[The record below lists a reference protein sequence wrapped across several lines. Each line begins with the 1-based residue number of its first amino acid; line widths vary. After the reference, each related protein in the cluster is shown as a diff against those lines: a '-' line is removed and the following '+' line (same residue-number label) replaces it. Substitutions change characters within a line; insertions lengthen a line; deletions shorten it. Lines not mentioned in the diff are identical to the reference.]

1 LTASERERRNWIV
14 SDTLN
19 DFVAAEVR
27 AEIARRCTPRE
38 DLAKA
43 LDVSPATLGRRLA
56 GDLPFTVNEVEL
68 VARFFDLPVAAFVI
82 RQPGRERIPA

>member
-1 LTASERERRNWIV
+1 VSE
-14 SDTLN
+14 TLN

-27 AEIARRCTPRE
+27 AEIARRCTPRDE
-38 DLAKA
+38 LAKA

-68 VARFFDLPVAAFVI
+68 VARFFDLPVSTFLI